1 MLRKTVLSLAAFGA
15 VAGAVLGGAGIAS
28 ASPAASGASGILD
41 SGINFSEP
49 QGSQGIGG
57 NGGECVTVNIPA
69 TGSLQSFGDTMTL
82 WTGADCKTG
91 DAAVL
96 TDSVADIPATFGAG
110 FAHVQSIFIG
120 DNAPAK
126 PPVAGASAIIDSG
139 KNFSEPQGSQ
149 GINGNVGDKVNINIP
164 ATGSIQFVSGTLTLY
179 TGPNLTGKSLVVT
192 HDVADLAALGFGQV
206 QSVLI
211 GAAA

>member
-15 VAGAVLGGAGIAS
+15 VTGAVLGGAGIAS
-28 ASPAASGASGILD
+28 AAPVAPGASGILD

-49 QGSQGIGG
+49 QGSQGI
-57 NGGECVTVNIPA
+57 NGTAGECITVGIPA
-69 TGSLQSFGDTMTL
+69 TGSFQFVTGTMTL

-91 DAAVL
+91 DAAVVK
-96 TDSVADIPATFGAG
+96 DDVENIPATFGAG
-110 FAHVQSIFIG
+110 FAQVQSIYIG
-120 DNAPAK
+120 DNAPAE

-139 KNFSEPQGSQ
+139 KNFSEPKGSQ
-149 GINGNVGDKVNINIP
+149 GISGNVGDQVDVGISE
-164 ATGSIQFVSGTLTLY
+164 TGSIQFVTGTLTLY

-192 HDVADLAALGFGQV
+192 HDVKDLAALGFGKV
-206 QSVLI
+206 QSVRI